1 MGYFSK
7 EFRSVIYVDDYEA
20 CKRFYGDGLELTSG
34 YSWDDGPDDRGIKY
48 DIGGGML
55 EVIRRDPPLP
65 QGPTTIMIEAIDVDQ
80 CYQEL
85 KKKTYL
91 QFIEELADR
100 PYGIRCYRLLD
111 PNRNDV
117 VMFSY
122 LDRLPR

>member
-55 EVIRRDPPLP
+55 EVIRRDPP
-65 QGPTTIMIEAIDVDQ
+65 
-80 CYQEL
+80 QEL

-91 QFIEELADR
+91 QFIAELADR
-100 PYGIRCYRLLD
+100 PYGIRCFRLLD

-117 VMFSY
+117 VIFSY